1 MKFILCLKIKFAE
14 NFDKK
19 LQLLD
24 IISIVHLSCIEQKRS
39 TLLSTRKSK

>member
-1 MKFILCLKIKFAE
+1 MLRNLIRNFNCL
-14 NFDKK
+14 
-19 LQLLD
+19 